1 MTELVA
7 AQADMNRGLFWV
19 KGELGQCLQRV
30 RNQIEAYLESGDD
43 STRPLEA
50 SVADVQELASIAG
63 VIQCYS
69 VQLLADE
76 MLKTLRHVL
85 GQPGDKSEASFS
97 AIVSATL
104 QLADYVELLAHGEI
118 DHPLVFG
125 PIINELRLSRG
136 AKVYS
141 RAALFSRFLELRG
154 LIVQPPPSDRRRS
167 GMSRALAGKHA
178 EVIQKA
184 VQGAISGDNRER
196 SLSVL
201 AKAASQLASV
211 AVDARIY
218 QCWRGV
224 EAMCHVLLHSA
235 EATSAEEQKLL
246 AKVGQCVRAVA
257 ANGEKAV
264 SRAAGVL
271 GAQCLQL
278 MTLSD
283 ARPPA
288 LEAVREEFGLAGA
301 GATETQLQS
310 LRQRLSQPNIE
321 SLQTVTREI
330 RHNLHD
336 IKDTIDLAL
345 RSGTPPGGSESL
357 IASLHSL
364 GSTLSVLGL
373 DALGQL
379 ADQLSRQVTGFQDGG
394 SDEQWME
401 VAENLIRVEQGLDA
415 ELMPST
421 PAHIVDKTAHQDL
434 REGVGAVLR
443 ESLVN
448 ITRIK
453 IEVDQY
459 IGKGQDSSLEAARG
473 LLSEIISA
481 FELLSMDEAVSVLG
495 EVRSWL
501 QPERIVLA
509 RSRAQVADRLADTV
523 AGVEYYVE
531 AVQEK
536 QPNTERLLADI
547 RNYLQQLEQSVGT
560 AAVVPEEVPE
570 KAPQAAPQDVDPEFR
585 AIFIEESGEVLAEL
599 TQLMPRWT
607 QNPSD
612 ENLLG
617 EVRRAFH
624 TLKGSGRM
632 VGATDIGEFAWNF
645 EDMLNRCR
653 DGALPL
659 DNSVVELVVQAVKLL
674 PDMVGQLERGQ
685 ASAEPGRPLIQQVR
699 KLLGVDEEQEIAAEV
714 IQIFIEDASGYL
726 GELEAAIGDSDE
738 VEVTEPLVRLMH
750 SLRGGAAA
758 AGKMSVNQLAEAAEN
773 LLQNLR
779 ANQQTAPAELLG
791 RLHAAFQAQLQSI
804 REGQEPAPASDLVGV
819 LKDRLD
825 QLRHAG
831 DGVDLELA
839 EIFSEEALGLL
850 EEAEKEL
857 LNWRNRPDS
866 NEAEQTL
873 QRIFHTLKGSARTA
887 GAMGLGQVGEALDFL
902 MKGVLAREITDIGP
916 ALFDRIGRTVVASYN
931 LLDEFREGRDGDPAP
946 VLQVLEGQ
954 ATGPELPQAPAD
966 AAAGAADA
974 GADAVAP
981 LELAPRE
988 GAQDAPTADQPL
1000 LPGRDE
1006 PDQPDRIEPEEE
1018 DFSRIEDDWP
1028 PDAEIMELFEAE
1040 AQELLESMDRHFSAW
1055 EDDLGAQEPLRA
1067 LQRDL
1072 HTFKGGARMAGLHS
1086 LGAVAHEM
1094 ETMFSTMEQ
1103 DGNTGPGV
1111 FGRLHN
1117 AIDGLHHLLDGVKAG
1132 HRPSGIQDMLD
1143 DLRDSSAAPLAP
1155 SAVEPVATAP
1165 QPAPAPPPAAVV
1177 EAVPTP
1183 LESEAADAELIE
1195 VFLPEGMELM
1205 EAFDA
1210 AREQLVQD
1218 PADASARAEML
1229 RVLHTLKGG
1238 ARMAGL
1244 SMLGDEVHDL
1254 ESGLEGAA
1262 QQGGPVAPAMLEQM
1276 QQASDRFHEHLAAAK
1291 SGGVVAPRSQG
1302 GESETAET
1310 ADLAEEIPIS
1320 ADIPEPDV
1328 EPYEEPAPAP
1338 RPRSWSETLQWEA
1351 PTDERLAAI
1360 RRETARVSVEQL
1372 DNMLNEAGEISI
1384 YRSRLERQ
1392 INAFSIQLREV
1403 EQTIARIRDQ
1413 LRSLEGETD
1422 AQIQARTAGM
1432 QHGEDSDRYG
1442 EEFDPLEMDRYSR
1455 MQELTRALSESVTD
1469 LASLH
1474 TSMTDVVSETD
1485 TLLLQQGRV
1494 NTSVQQGLMSTL
1506 MVPFSRQVQRLQRVV
1521 RQTANDNG
1529 KQVELLMHGIEAE
1542 MDRNV
1547 LERMTPVI
1555 EHVIRNCVIHG
1566 LEKPDQRRA
1575 SGKSET
1581 GRVWIRLEREGSK
1594 LAIQIRDDGKGL
1606 DFDRI
1611 RSKAIEKGMM
1621 KPDTKVSE
1629 AELAQFIF
1637 QPGFST
1643 AEALTQDAGRG
1654 VGMDVVSAEV
1664 KQLGGT
1670 LDLDS
1675 ETGKGARFVI
1685 RLPLSLAISQAL
1697 LVQVGGEVYATPL
1710 ANIEGIARLPSE
1722 ELGQF
1727 LDDQRSFA
1735 YGGQEYR
1742 VRYLGQLLGMES
1754 QPPAERAYVPV
1765 ILVHTGEGMGI
1776 SERRVAVAVDQLLGS
1791 RELVTKT
1798 AGPQVST
1805 VVGVT
1810 GATIQA
1816 DGRVVLILDV
1826 VALVQDRLFKTLQH
1840 VSEDGGKQE
1849 REAGKPTVMVID
1861 DSITM
1866 RRVAERVLTRH
1877 GYRVTSAKDG
1887 MDGIAQL
1894 QADTPDA
1901 VLLDIE
1907 MPKVDG
1913 FEVAT
1918 FIRNNER
1925 LARVPII
1932 MITSRSGDKH
1942 RERAAAIGVNRYL
1955 IKPYQEQQLISE
1967 LKDVMTTEA

>member
-1 MTELVA
+1 MTKLVA

-30 RNQIEAYLESGDD
+30 RNQIEAYLESGDE

-50 SVADVQELASIAG
+50 SLADVQELASIAG

-76 MLKTLRHVL
+76 MLQTLRHVL
-85 GQPGDKSEASFS
+85 GQPGDKSETSFS

-136 AKVYS
+136 AKVHS

-154 LIVQPPPSDRRRS
+154 LTVQPPPSDRRRA

-178 EVIQKA
+178 AVIQKA
-184 VQGAISGDNRER
+184 VQGAISGENKER

-211 AVDARIY
+211 AVDPRIY

-224 EAMCHVLLHSA
+224 EAMCHVLLHSQEVA
-235 EATSAEEQKLL
+235 SAEEQKLL
-246 AKVGQCVRAVA
+246 AKVGQCVKAVA
-257 ANGEKAV
+257 VNGEKAV
-264 SRAAGVL
+264 ARAAGIL

-278 MTLSD
+278 MTLSE
-283 ARPPA
+283 ARQPA
-288 LEAVREEFGLAGA
+288 LEAVREEYGLAGA
-301 GATETQLQS
+301 GATEAQLQS

-345 RSGTPPGGSESL
+345 RSGSPPGGSESL
-357 IASLHSL
+357 ISSLHAL

-379 ADQLSRQVTGFQDGG
+379 ADKLSEQVTAFQDGG

-453 IEVDQY
+453 VEVDQY
-459 IGKGQDSSLEAARG
+459 ISKGQDSSLEAARG
-473 LLSEIISA
+473 LLAEIISA
-481 FELLSMDEAVSVLG
+481 FELLSMDEAVAVLG
-495 EVRSWL
+495 EVRAWL
-501 QPERIVLA
+501 QPERVQLA
-509 RSRAQVADRLADTV
+509 RNRAQVADRLADTV

-536 QPNTERLLADI
+536 QPNTERLLSDI
-547 RNYLQQLEQSVGT
+547 RNYLQQLEQSVGV
-560 AAVVPEEVPE
+560 AAVTPEEVPE
-570 KAPQAAPQDVDPEFR
+570 KAPEVAPHEVDPEFR
-585 AIFIEESGEVLAEL
+585 AIFIEESGEVLEEL
-599 TQLMPRWT
+599 AQLMPRWT

-659 DNSVVELVVQAVKLL
+659 DNSVVELVVKAVKLL
-674 PDMVGQLERGQ
+674 PEMVGQLERGQ
-685 ASAEPGRPLIQQVR
+685 ASAEPGRPLIQEVR
-699 KLLGVDEEQEIAAEV
+699 KLLGADEEQEIAAEV

-726 GELEAAIGDSDE
+726 AELEAAITGE
-738 VEVTEPLVRLMH
+738 QEIVVTEPLVRLMH

-758 AGKMSVNQLAEAAEN
+758 AGKMSVNQLAEVAEN
-773 LLQNLR
+773 LLQTLR
-779 ANQQTAPAELLG
+779 ANQHPVSAELLG
-791 RLHAAFQAQLQSI
+791 NLHAAFQAQLQSI
-804 REGQEPAPASDLVGV
+804 REGQEPEPASDLVAR
-819 LKDRLD
+819 LKERLE
-825 QLRHAG
+825 QLRHAA

-850 EEAEKEL
+850 EDAEKEL
-857 LNWRNRPDS
+857 VNWRNRPDS

-916 ALFDRIGRTVVASYN
+916 PLFDRIGRSVVATYN
-931 LLDEFREGRDGDPAP
+931 LLDEFREGRDGDPQP
-946 VLQVLEGQ
+946 VLDVLEGRGEGAEAGPPEDAVEQ
-954 ATGPELPQAPAD
+954 AAEAT
-966 AAAGAADA
+966 DA
-974 GADAVAP
+974 GLSEAPTVDEMAPVAHSEPASQARPEPEEAVA
-981 LELAPRE
+981 
-988 GAQDAPTADQPL
+988 
-1000 LPGRDE
+1000 
-1006 PDQPDRIEPEEE
+1006 EEE

-1040 AQELLESMDRHFSAW
+1040 AQELLESIDRHFSAW
-1055 EDDLGAQEPLRA
+1055 EDDVSAQEPLRA

-1086 LGAVAHEM
+1086 LGAIAHEM
-1094 ETMFSTMEQ
+1094 ETMFASMEQ
-1103 DGNTGPGV
+1103 GGDAGAGV

-1117 AIDGLHHLLDGVKAG
+1117 AIDGLHQLLDGVRAG
-1132 HRPSGIQDMLD
+1132 HRPSGISDMLD
-1143 DLRDSSAAPLAP
+1143 DLRDSSAAQ
-1155 SAVEPVATAP
+1155 VTPVAVAEPAAP
-1165 QPAPAPPPAAVV
+1165 PAVAPAPVV
-1177 EAVPTP
+1177 APVPTPVPTP
-1183 LESEAADAELIE
+1183 LAAETADAELVE

-1210 AREQLVQD
+1210 AREQLVED
-1218 PADASARAEML
+1218 PSHADARGEML

-1244 SMLGDEVHDL
+1244 SELGDEVHEL
-1254 ESGLEGAA
+1254 ESGLEAA
-1262 QQGGPVAPAMLEQM
+1262 SQQGGSLPADMLEQM
-1276 QQASDRFHEHLAAAK
+1276 QRASDRFHEHLAAAK
-1291 SGGVVAPRSQG
+1291 RGAPVSPS
-1302 GESETAET
+1302 SEAPDTS
-1310 ADLAEEIPIS
+1310 DLAEEIPIT
-1320 ADIPEPDV
+1320 AEIPEPEV
-1328 EPYEEPAPAP
+1328 VPQEEPAPAP

-1372 DNMLNEAGEISI
+1372 DSMLNEAGEISI

-1392 INAFSIQLREV
+1392 INSFSIQLREV

-1566 LEKPDQRRA
+1566 LETPDERRA
-1575 SGKSET
+1575 AGKGET

-1606 DFDRI
+1606 DFNRI
-1611 RSKAIEKGMM
+1611 RTKAIEKGMM
-1621 KPDTKVSE
+1621 KPDTKLSE

-1722 ELGQF
+1722 ELSQF

-1742 VRYLGQLLGMES
+1742 VRYLGQLLGMDS

-1840 VSEDGGKQE
+1840 VTEDHGRLEQD
-1849 REAGKPTVMVID
+1849 ASKPTVMVID

-1925 LARVPII
+1925 LSRVPII